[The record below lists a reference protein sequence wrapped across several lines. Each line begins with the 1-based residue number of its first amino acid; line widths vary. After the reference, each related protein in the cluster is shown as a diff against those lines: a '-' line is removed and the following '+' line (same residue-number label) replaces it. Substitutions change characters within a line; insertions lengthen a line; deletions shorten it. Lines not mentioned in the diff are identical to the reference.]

1 MKNHITLF
9 AAILL
14 FPFYSI
20 AQVDLKAFDKT
31 SGVFVKADKNEL
43 LVRWPSGN
51 QDKAQLLL
59 SLDKGSPLF
68 KSISGVKNNS
78 TTEIING
85 LDPAFLLT
93 VGKRDLVSQNGWN
106 IFFDKVPLKPFQ
118 THRVQINKKRAAV
131 SSAGSRTIITID
143 EVSTPGFTGNIEIT
157 LYNGSPLLNIAA
169 VMSTAIDSTAI
180 VYDAGLI
187 SHTPKWQ
194 QVAWSD
200 VDGNIQNR
208 QPAFTDTAVNGM
220 VKYRTIIGNTA
231 NGSLAVFPAPHQYF

>member
-85 LDPAFLLT
+85 LDPVFLLT

-106 IFFDKVPLKPFQ
+106 IFFDKVHLKPHK
-118 THRVQINKKRAAV
+118 THLVEFDKK
-131 SSAGSRTIITID
+131 SAKVITKGASTIISID
-143 EVSTPGFTGNIEIT
+143 
-157 LYNGSPLLNIAA
+157 
-169 VMSTAIDSTAI
+169 
-180 VYDAGLI
+180 
-187 SHTPKWQ
+187 
-194 QVAWSD
+194 
-200 VDGNIQNR
+200 
-208 QPAFTDTAVNGM
+208 
-220 VKYRTIIGNTA
+220 
-231 NGSLAVFPAPHQYF
+231 